1 MAPYDR
7 QESRARSVTALAML
21 RNVSADGTSPKP
33 RCYSLGIERDTRPYP
48 HLKPCP
54 PPRIFPSS
62 GSALTVSGPTTS
74 AAQTNG
80 LQNQKPNQP
89 FRRCSAMK
97 SFHLTGKLF
106 LRPISAIT
114 IWRAD
119 GADSCSKSRNLCG
132 EKKWKSTS
140 SRYLPVR
147 SPDSR
152 QSTRWIVHKMLAKNS
167 RRQKMESHQAGNQK
181 SINCIAKKRIAIN
194 VIRCSS
200 GGRSNSF
207 PVAT

>member
-1 MAPYDR
+1 M
-7 QESRARSVTALAML
+7 TALAML
-21 RNVSADGTSPKP
+21 RNVSAGSAALKL
-33 RCYSLGIERDTRPYP
+33 RCYSLGIERDTRSHS

-62 GSALTVSGPTTS
+62 GSALTVSGPTIS

-80 LQNQKPNQP
+80 LQNQKLNQP
-89 FRRCSAMK
+89 FRRYNAME
-97 SFHLTGKLF
+97 SFHLIGKLF

-114 IWRAD
+114 IWFAD
-119 GADSCSKSRNLCG
+119 GADSCSKSRNFCS
-132 EKKWKSTS
+132 KKKRKSAS

-147 SPDSR
+147 SPNSR

-167 RRQKMESHQAGNQK
+167 CRQRMESHQASNQK
-181 SINCIAKKRIAIN
+181 SVNCIAKKRIAIN

-200 GGRSNSF
+200 GGR
-207 PVAT
+207 P